1 MHIHLDAVGGVAGD
15 MFIAAMLDAFPDLRD
30 GMLAAIRAAGLP
42 AEVHV
47 GFAEHQDHALT
58 GLRFRVIEPRTAELL
73 VAAHHHHHHPHTP
86 FADIRA
92 HLQACALTPAVR
104 AHAIG
109 IFTVLAEA
117 EAKVHGKTIDTV
129 SFHELGEWDSIAD
142 IVGAAFLIDAFAS
155 PGAVATWS
163 VSSLPLGRGRAK
175 TAHGMLPIPTPAT
188 VLLLEGFEFADDGLE
203 GERVTPTGAAI
214 LRHLGC
220 TQAASRR
227 ARRLLRTGIGFGTRT
242 FPGISNV
249 LRVLA
254 FEEARQH
261 RGSDEVAQVQFEVD
275 DQTPEDLAIALDK
288 LRSHPSVLDVLQTPA
303 FGKKG
308 RMSMHIQLLADVADM
323 EAVFDACFSE
333 TTTIGLRFQIMQ
345 RRKLARAS
353 TTVEAA
359 GRQMRVK
366 IAERPGRKTAK
377 VEADDLLNVIGGRAE
392 RERLQR
398 EAEQVVLRKDR
409 K

>member
-30 GMLAAIRAAGLP
+30 RMLAAIRSAGLP
-42 AEVHV
+42 TDVHV

-58 GLRFRVIEPRTAELL
+58 GLRFRVTEPREAELL
-73 VAAHHHHHHPHTP
+73 VAAHHHPHTP

-92 HLQACALTPAVR
+92 HLLGCTLATGVR
-104 AHAIG
+104 DRAIA
-109 IFTVLAEA
+109 IFSVLAEA
-117 EAKVHGKTIDTV
+117 EAKVHGKTLDTV

-142 IVGAAFLIDAFAS
+142 IVGAAFLVDALS
-155 PGAVATWS
+155 PTGAPATWS
-163 VSSLPLGRGRAK
+163 VSSLPLGRGRVR
-175 TAHGMLPIPTPAT
+175 TAHGLLPIPAPAT
-188 VLLLEGFEFADDGLE
+188 VLLLEGFEFIDDGLE

-220 TQAASRR
+220 TQTAARR
-227 ARRLLRTGIGFGTRT
+227 SRRLLRTGIGFGSRT
-242 FPGISNV
+242 FRGISNV

-254 FEEARQH
+254 FDEAREN

-288 LRSHPSVLDVLQTPA
+288 LRAHPSVLDVLQTPA

-308 RMSMHIQLLADVADM
+308 RITMHIQLLADAADV
-323 EAVFDACFSE
+323 ENVFDACFRE
-333 TTTIGLRFQIMQ
+333 TTTIGLRFQVMQ

-366 IAERPGRKTAK
+366 VAERPGKKTAK

-398 EAEQVVLRKDR
+398 EAEQIVFRKER

>member
-15 MFIAAMLDAFPDLRD
+15 MFIAAMLDAFPDLRE

-42 AEVHV
+42 PEVHV

-58 GLRFRVIEPRTAELL
+58 GLRFRVIEPRVAELT
-73 VAAHHHHHHPHTP
+73 VAAHHHPHTP
-86 FADIRA
+86 FSDIRA

-104 AHAIG
+104 TCAIG
-109 IFTVLAEA
+109 IFSLLAEA
-117 EAKVHGKTIDTV
+117 EAKVHGKTVDTV

-142 IVGAAFLIDAFAS
+142 IVGAAYLINTLNLIDA
-155 PGAVATWS
+155 VATTWS
-163 VSSLPLGRGRAK
+163 VSSLPLGRGKVK
-175 TAHGMLPIPTPAT
+175 TAHGMLPRPTPAT
-188 VLLLEGFEFADDGLE
+188 VLLLKGFEFADDGLE
-203 GERVTPTGAAI
+203 GERITPTGAAI

-220 TQAASRR
+220 TQTASRR
-227 ARRLLRTGIGFGTRT
+227 SRRLLRTGIGFGTRT
-242 FPGISNV
+242 FPGLSNV

-254 FEEARQH
+254 FEETRGS

-308 RMSMHIQLLADVADM
+308 RMTMHIQLLTEVADM
-323 EAVFDACFSE
+323 EGVFDACFSE
-333 TTTIGLRFQIMQ
+333 TTTIGLRYQVMQ
-345 RRKLARAS
+345 RRKLVRAS

-366 IAERPGRKTAK
+366 VAERPGRKTAK
-377 VEADDLLNVIGGRAE
+377 VEADDLLNVIGGCAE

-398 EAEQVVLRKDR
+398 EAERLVLRKDR

>member
-1 MHIHLDAVGGVAGD
+1 
-15 MFIAAMLDAFPDLRD
+15 MFIAAMLDAFPDLRE

-42 AEVHV
+42 ADVHV

-58 GLRFRVIEPRTAELL
+58 GLRFRVIEPRVAELM
-73 VAAHHHHHHPHTP
+73 VAAHHHPHTP
-86 FADIRA
+86 FVDIRA
-92 HLQACALTPAVR
+92 HLQACALAPAVKTR
-104 AHAIG
+104 AIE
-109 IFTVLAEA
+109 IFSALAQA
-117 EAKVHGKTIDTV
+117 EAKVHGKTIDTI

-142 IVGAAFLIDAFAS
+142 IVGAAYLIDAVNRTD
-155 PGAVATWS
+155 AVAPIDAAAATWS
-163 VSSLPLGRGRAK
+163 VSSLPLGRGKVK

-188 VLLLEGFEFADDGLE
+188 VQLLTGFDFTDDGLE

-220 TQAASRR
+220 SQTASRR
-227 ARRLLRTGIGFGTRT
+227 SRRLLRTGIGFGTRT

-254 FEEARQH
+254 FEEALES

-308 RMSMHIQLLADVADM
+308 RMTMHIQLLAEVADM
-323 EAVFDACFSE
+323 EGVFDACFSE
-333 TTTIGLRFQIMQ
+333 TSTIGLRYQIMQ

-353 TTVEAA
+353 TTIEAA

-366 IAERPGRKTAK
+366 VAERPGRKTAK

-409 K
+409 Q

>member
-1 MHIHLDAVGGVAGD
+1 MHIHLDPVGGVAGD

-42 AEVHV
+42 PEIHV
-47 GFAEHQDHALT
+47 GLAEHQDHALT
-58 GLRFRVIEPRTAELL
+58 GLRFRVIEPRVAELM
-73 VAAHHHHHHPHTP
+73 VAAQHHPHTP

-92 HLQACALTPAVR
+92 HLQACALAPAIQAR
-104 AHAIG
+104 AIE
-109 IFTVLAEA
+109 IFSALADA
-117 EAKVHGKTIDTV
+117 EAKVHGKTVDTV

-142 IVGAAFLIDAFAS
+142 IVGAAFLIDAVA
-155 PGAVATWS
+155 GLDAVATTWS

-188 VLLLEGFEFADDGLE
+188 VLLLQGFEFVDDGLE

-220 TQAASRR
+220 TQTASRR
-227 ARRLLRTGIGFGTRT
+227 SRRLLRTGIGFGTRN
-242 FPGISNV
+242 FPGLSNV
-249 LRVLA
+249 LRVLT
-254 FEEARQH
+254 FEQAQES
-261 RGSDEVAQVQFEVD
+261 RGGDEVAQVQFEVD

-288 LRSHPSVLDVLQTPA
+288 LRSHPSVLDVLQTPG

-308 RMSMHIQLLADVADM
+308 RMTMHIQLLAEVADM
-323 EAVFDACFSE
+323 EGVFDACFSE
-333 TTTIGLRFQIMQ
+333 TTTIGLRFQVMQ

-359 GRQMRVK
+359 GRQMRIKV
-366 IAERPGRKTAK
+366 AQRPGRETAK

>member
-42 AEVHV
+42 ADVHV

-58 GLRFRVIEPRTAELL
+58 GLRFRVIEPRVAELT
-73 VAAHHHHHHPHTP
+73 VAAHHHPHTP
-86 FADIRA
+86 FADIRT

-104 AHAIG
+104 THAIE
-109 IFTVLAEA
+109 IFSALAEA
-117 EAKVHGKTIDTV
+117 EAKVHGKTVDTV

-142 IVGAAFLIDAFAS
+142 IVGAAYLIDA
-155 PGAVATWS
+155 VALIDAMAAIWS
-163 VSSLPLGRGRAK
+163 VSTLPLGRGRVK
-175 TAHGMLPIPTPAT
+175 TAHGALPVPTPAT

-220 TQAASRR
+220 TQTASRR
-227 ARRLLRTGIGFGTRT
+227 SRRLLRTGIGFGTRT

-249 LRVLA
+249 LRVLV
-254 FEEARQH
+254 FEEAREH
-261 RGSDEVAQVQFEVD
+261 RGSDEVVQVQFEVD

-308 RMSMHIQLLADVADM
+308 RMTMHIQLLAAVADM

-333 TTTIGLRFQIMQ
+333 TTTIGLRFQLMQ

-366 IAERPGRKTAK
+366 VAERPGRKTAK

>member
-15 MFIAAMLDAFPDLRD
+15 MFIAAMLDAFPKLRD
-30 GMLAAIRAAGLP
+30 GMLASIRAAGLP

-58 GLRFRVIEPRTAELL
+58 GLRFRVIEPRAAELL
-73 VAAHHHHHHPHTP
+73 VAAHHHPHTP
-86 FADIRA
+86 FADIRS
-92 HLQACALTPAVR
+92 HLQQCALVPAVR
-104 AHAIG
+104 ERAIA
-109 IFTVLAEA
+109 IFTALAQA

-142 IVGAAFLIDAFAS
+142 IVGAAHLIDAL
-155 PGAVATWS
+155 GEATWS

-188 VLLLEGFEFADDGLE
+188 VLLLEGFEFIDDGLE

-214 LRHLGC
+214 LKHLGC
-220 TQAASRR
+220 AQAP
-227 ARRLLRTGIGFGTRT
+227 ARRSRKLLHTGIGFGTRT

-249 LRVLA
+249 LRALA
-254 FEEARQH
+254 FEESVQH
-261 RGSDEVAQVQFEVD
+261 HGGDEVAQVEFEVD

-288 LRSHPSVLDVLQTPA
+288 LRAHPSVLDVLQTPA

-308 RMSMHIQLLADVADM
+308 RVTMHIQLLAEAADM
-323 EAVFDACFSE
+323 EHVFDACFSE
-333 TTTIGLRFQIMQ
+333 TTTIGLRYQLMQ
-345 RRKLARAS
+345 RRKLARS
-353 TTVEAA
+353 SSTVEAA

-366 IAERPGRKTAK
+366 VADRPGRSTVK

-392 RERLQR
+392 REQLQR
-398 EAEQVVLRKDR
+398 EAERVVLRKE
-409 K
+409 KK

>member
-1 MHIHLDAVGGVAGD
+1 MHIHLDAIGGVAGD

-30 GMLAAIRAAGLP
+30 GMLVAIRAAGLP
-42 AEVHV
+42 ADVHV

-58 GLRFRVIEPRTAELL
+58 GLRFRVIEPRAAELL
-73 VAAHHHHHHPHTP
+73 VAAHHHPHTP

-92 HLQACALTPAVR
+92 HLLDCALTPAVR
-104 AHAIG
+104 ERAIG
-109 IFTVLAEA
+109 IFSVLAEA
-117 EAKVHGKTIDTV
+117 EAKVHGKTVDTV

-142 IVGAAFLIDAFAS
+142 IVGAAFLIDALS
-155 PGAVATWS
+155 PPGELATWS

-188 VLLLEGFEFADDGLE
+188 VLLLEGFDFVDDGLE

-220 TQAASRR
+220 TQSAARR
-227 ARRLLRTGIGFGTRT
+227 SRRLLRTGIGFGTRT
-242 FPGISNV
+242 FRGISNV

-254 FEEARQH
+254 FDEVREQ
-261 RGSDEVAQVQFEVD
+261 RGSDEVVQVQFEVD

-308 RMSMHIQLLADVADM
+308 RMTMHIQLLADAADV
-323 EAVFDACFSE
+323 ESVFDACFSE
-333 TTTIGLRFQIMQ
+333 TTTIGLRFQLMQ

-366 IAERPGRKTAK
+366 VAERPGRKTAK

-392 RERLQR
+392 REHLQR
-398 EAEQVVLRKDR
+398 EAEQAVFRKER

>member
-15 MFIAAMLDAFPDLRD
+15 MFIAAVLDAFPALRD
-30 GMLAAIRAAGLP
+30 GVLASIRAGGLP
-42 AEVHV
+42 PEVHV

-58 GLRFRVIEPRTAELL
+58 GLRFRVVEPRAAELL
-73 VAAHHHHHHPHTP
+73 VAAHHHPHTP
-86 FADIRA
+86 FSDIRS
-92 HLQACALTPAVR
+92 HLQGCALTPAVR
-104 AHAIG
+104 DNAIG
-109 IFTVLAEA
+109 IFSALAEA

-142 IVGAAFLIDAFAS
+142 IVGAAYLIDALSAGDS
-155 PGAVATWS
+155 GPATWS
-163 VSSLPLGRGRAK
+163 VSTLPLGRGRVK
-175 TAHGMLPIPTPAT
+175 TAHGMLPVPVPAT
-188 VLLLEGFEFADDGLE
+188 VLLLEGFDFADDGLE

-214 LRHLGC
+214 LRHLRC
-220 TQAASRR
+220 TQTAARR
-227 ARRLLRTGIGFGTRT
+227 ARRLLRTGIGFGTRS

-254 FEEARQH
+254 FEEAQAH
-261 RGSDEVAQVQFEVD
+261 RGSDEIVQVQFEVD

-288 LRSHPSVLDVLQTPA
+288 LRSHPSVLDVLQTPG

-308 RMSMHIQLLADVADM
+308 RMTLHIQLLAEVADM

-333 TTTIGLRFQIMQ
+333 TTTLGLRFQVMQ
-345 RRKLARAS
+345 RRKLARSS

-359 GRQMRVK
+359 GRQVRVK
-366 IAERPGRKTAK
+366 VAERPGSKTAK
-377 VEADDLLNVIGGRAE
+377 VEADDLLNVLGGRAE

-398 EAEQVVLRKDR
+398 EAEQVLLRKER